1 MGLLEKMIREEAEKA
16 VGRKIHSRVSDAL
29 VYLDDLFWSDA
40 DNLAVAKL
48 EMAGPGAYASE
59 DRPSEYDYRLS
70 RADAIVRAVQ
80 RALEEFHARPLSDL
94 RTYLYDS
101 GPVGRPID
109 PVSAPSTS
117 HGHRS
122 FSASSPAQEVGD
134 RLPLDLERVH
144 SPGET
149 P

>member
-1 MGLLEKMIREEAEKA
+1 MGLLEKLIREEAEKA

-40 DNLAVAKL
+40 DHLAVAKL

-59 DRPSEYDYRLS
+59 SRPTEYDYRLS
-70 RADAIVRAVQ
+70 RADSIVQAVQ

-109 PVSAPSTS
+109 PASAPCTS
-117 HGHRS
+117 HGRQNS
-122 FSASSPAQEVGD
+122 SVSSPAQEVDD
-134 RLPLDLERVH
+134 RLPWDLERVR